1 MNNSLRVAVC
11 SRSFSKNSTLRS
23 ELLERYSK
31 VTFNDAGLQLV
42 GEELVDFLKG
52 HDKAIVGLEKITEDL
67 LQQLPELKVI
77 GKFGVG
83 LDTLDL
89 SAMEKF
95 GIYLGWIPG
104 VNKRSVAE
112 LVILLTLSLL
122 RHTQS
127 IKQNILEA
135 NWSQQMGGLLS
146 GRTVGIVGCNNIGQ
160 EVIKLLQPWNC
171 KFLVND
177 IVDFPEFNL
186 EYGITPV
193 GIEELLINSDIIS
206 LHLPINQSTQNII
219 SKSRLRLMKPT
230 SILINTAR
238 GGLVDELAL
247 KDALKSKKI
256 AAAALDVFQSEPP
269 KDFELLTLPNFLATP
284 HIGGSTEEATL
295 AMGRAA
301 IQGLEVNSIPAFG
314 SK

>member
-1 MNNSLRVAVC
+1 MNNSLKVAVC

-52 HDKAIVGLEKITEDL
+52 HDKAIIGLEKITEDL

-95 GIYLGWIPG
+95 GIYLGWMPG
-104 VNKRSVAE
+104 TNKRSVSE
-112 LVILLTLSLL
+112 LVISNIIALL
-122 RHTQS
+122 RHVPSVHQEVLS
-127 IKQNILEA
+127 GK
-135 NWSQQMGGLLS
+135 WRQQMGGLLS
-146 GRTVGIVGCNNIGQ
+146 GRTVGVIGCNNIGKD
-160 EVIKLLQPWNC
+160 VITLLQPWGC
-171 KFLVND
+171 KFLSYD
-177 IVDFPEFNL
+177 LVDSPEFNSAHGVL
-186 EYGITPV
+186 AV
-193 GIEELLINSDIIS
+193 GLEELLMNSDVVT
-206 LHLPINQSTQNII
+206 LHIPLNESTRNIL
-219 SKSRLRLMKPT
+219 SKSRIDLMKQ
-230 SILINTAR
+230 SAILINTAR
-238 GGLVDELAL
+238 GGLVDEAAVKEAL
-247 KDALKSKKI
+247 KNHRLAG
-256 AAAALDVFQSEPP
+256 AAFDVFSSEPP
-269 KDFELLTLPNFLATP
+269 QDKELLALPNFLVTP

-301 IQGLEVNSIPAFG
+301 IRGLDENTIPTTGA
-314 SK
+314 